1 MISSNGNKLALHFS
15 RPPRRVISL
24 VPSLTE
30 SLFDL
35 GFGSSVIGITDFC
48 THPADGLGGLPRL
61 GGPKNPDVQA
71 IISLQPDLI
80 LLNQEENTRPTVEAL
95 QAAGMPIWMTFPRT
109 IRAALDILWTL
120 AGIYQNPTAAARVE
134 TIERTVK
141 WNELALEDEKPVR
154 FFCPIW
160 QETSAEGI
168 RWWMTFNQETYAADV
183 LRVVGGMN
191 VFSERKRRYPMAAD
205 LGTAQEQD
213 PGEADTRYPRVTLEE
228 ILRAEPELILLP
240 DEPFNF
246 TDLDQQE
253 MQLLLRD
260 TPAGRHGRVHLV
272 EGSLITWHGT
282 RLARAITELPSL
294 FVRQT

>member
-35 GFGSSVIGITDFC
+35 GFGSSVIGVTDFC
-48 THPADGLGGLPRL
+48 THPAGQLSGLPRL
-61 GGPKNPDVQA
+61 GGPKNPNLQD

-80 LLNQEENTRPTVEAL
+80 LLNQEENTRHTVEAL
-95 QAAGMPIWMTFPRT
+95 QAAGMPMWITFPRT
-109 IRAALDILWTL
+109 IRAALDTLWTL
-120 AGIYQNPTAAARVE
+120 AGIYQSPTAAARVE
-134 TIERTVK
+134 TIERAIK
-141 WNELALEDEKPVR
+141 WNELALEEEKPIR
-154 FFCPIW
+154 YFCPIW
-160 QETSAEGI
+160 QESTAQGL
-168 RWWMTFNQETYAADV
+168 RWWMTFNQDTYAADV

-191 VFSERKRRYPMAAD
+191 VFSNRKRRYPLAAD
-205 LGTAQEQD
+205 LGMAEEGD

-228 ILRAEPELILLP
+228 ILAEAPELILLP

-246 TDLDQQE
+246 TDADQE
-253 MQLLLRD
+253 EIRQLLSD
-260 TPAGRHGRVHLV
+260 TPAGRHGRLYRV

-282 RLARAITELPSL
+282 RLARAISELPSL
-294 FVRQT
+294 FARH